1 MESIMAPSRFTWPLI
16 NDNITESDKQ
26 ALVDFIKTP
35 NVRFTNGPK
44 VKEFESKWSEW
55 LGVKHTTFVNSG
67 ASANYIMMSIV
78 KELKG
83 IGEVIVPPIGWVS
96 DIAPVVNLGM
106 TPVFVDVDKSNFSM
120 TFENIQE
127 AVTPYT
133 KAIVLVHA
141 MGFNAMTEEL
151 RELADRYNILLI
163 EDCCESHGATYNGE
177 KIGAFG
183 DMSNFSFYFG
193 HHITTIEGGVVCTN
207 NPELHEYARL
217 FRSHGMTR
225 EASPAFQERYKK
237 NYPDLNPLFTFAVPG
252 YNLRSMEMNAVLGLE
267 QLQRLDSN
275 IDRRVE
281 NMECWVSHLDSNR
294 FFTDYALEG
303 NSNFALPLILQ
314 ETDKE
319 LLCRVAG
326 VLEEVGVEYRLGTAG
341 GGNQAR
347 QPYLRE
353 GFYEYRIVGRLDT
366 ADHIHDFSLYV
377 GNHID
382 LTREQIIDLCER
394 INNV

>member
-1 MESIMAPSRFTWPLI
+1 MAPSRFTWPLI

-347 QPYLRE
+347 QPYLIE
-353 GFYEYRIVGRLDT
+353 GFYEYQIVGRLDT

>member
-1 MESIMAPSRFTWPLI
+1 MAPNRFTWPLI

-55 LGVKHTTFVNSG
+55 LGVNHTTFVNSG

-83 IGEVIVPPIGWVS
+83 VGQVIVPPIGWVS

-141 MGFNAMTEEL
+141 MGFNAMSEEL

-275 IDRRVE
+275 IARRVE
-281 NMECWVSHLDSNR
+281 NLECWVSHLDSNR

-303 NSNFALPLILQ
+303 NSSFALPLILQ

-319 LLCRVAG
+319 LLCRIAG
-326 VLEEVGVEYRLGTAG
+326 VLEEVGVEYRIGTAG

-353 GFYEYRIVGRLDT
+353 GLYEYEIVGRLDT
-366 ADHIHDFSLYV
+366 ADHIHDYSLYV
-377 GNHID
+377 GNHTD

>member
-1 MESIMAPSRFTWPLI
+1 MAPNRFTWPLI
-16 NDNITESDKQ
+16 NDNITESDKE
-26 ALVDFIKTP
+26 ALVKFIQTP

-44 VKEFESKWSEW
+44 VREFENEWSKW
-55 LGVKHTTFVNSG
+55 LGIDHTTYVNSG

-83 IGEVIVPPIGWVS
+83 VGEVIVPPIGWVS

-141 MGFNAMTEEL
+141 MGFNAMSEEL
-151 RELADRYNILLI
+151 RELADKYNILLI

-207 NPELHEYARL
+207 NPDIHEYARM

-267 QLQRLDSN
+267 QLHRLDSN
-275 IDRRVE
+275 IARRVE
-281 NMECWVSHLDSNR
+281 NMECWVSHLDSSR

-319 LLCRVAG
+319 LLCRIAG
-326 VLEEVGVEYRLGTAG
+326 VLEEAGVEYRLGTAG

-353 GFYEYRIVGRLDT
+353 GAYEYKIVGRLDT
-366 ADHIHDFSLYV
+366 ADHIHDYSLYI
-377 GNHID
+377 GNHTD
-382 LTREQIIDLCER
+382 LTNEQIIDLCER

>member
-1 MESIMAPSRFTWPLI
+1 MAPNKFTWPLI
-16 NDNITESDKQ
+16 NDNITESDKE
-26 ALVDFIKTP
+26 AMINFIKTP
-35 NVRFTNGPK
+35 NVRFTNGPR
-44 VKEFESKWSEW
+44 VREFEDKWSQW
-55 LGVKHTTFVNSG
+55 LGVDHTTFVNSG
-67 ASANYIMMSIV
+67 ASANYVMMSIV

-83 IGEVIVPPIGWVS
+83 AGEVIVPPIGWVS
-96 DIAPVVNLGM
+96 DVAPAVNLGM
-106 TPVFVDVDKSNFSM
+106 TPVFVDVDKKNFSM
-120 TFENIQE
+120 TFENIKA

-151 RELADRYNILLI
+151 RELADQYNIFLI
-163 EDCCESHGATYNGE
+163 EDCCESHGATYDGQ
-177 KIGAFG
+177 KIGTFG

-225 EASPAFQERYKK
+225 EASPALQEHYKK
-237 NYPDLNPLFTFAVPG
+237 KYPDLNPLFTFAVPG
-252 YNLRSMEMNAVLGLE
+252 YNLRSMEMNAVLGME

-275 IDRRVE
+275 IQRRVE

-314 ETDKE
+314 EGDKE

-326 VLEEVGVEYRLGTAG
+326 VLEEVGVEYRIGTAG

-353 GFYEYRIVGRLDT
+353 GLYEYKIVGRLDT
-366 ADHIHDFSLYV
+366 ADYIHDFSLYV
-377 GNHID
+377 GNHTD
-382 LTREQIIDLCER
+382 LTKEQIIDLCER

>member
-1 MESIMAPSRFTWPLI
+1 MAPNKFTWPLI

-26 ALVDFIKTP
+26 ALIDFIKTP

-44 VKEFESKWSEW
+44 VREFESKWSEW
-55 LGVKHTTFVNSG
+55 LQVNHTTFVNSG

-83 IGEVIVPPIGWVS
+83 VGEVIVPPIGWVS

-141 MGFNAMTEEL
+141 MGFNAMSTEL

-207 NPELHEYARL
+207 NPEIHEYARL

-225 EASPAFQERYKK
+225 EASPAFQDRYKK

-275 IDRRVE
+275 IARRVE
-281 NMECWVSHLDSNR
+281 NLECWVSHLNSQR

-319 LLCRVAG
+319 LLCRIAG

-353 GFYEYRIVGRLDT
+353 GLYEYKIVGRLDV